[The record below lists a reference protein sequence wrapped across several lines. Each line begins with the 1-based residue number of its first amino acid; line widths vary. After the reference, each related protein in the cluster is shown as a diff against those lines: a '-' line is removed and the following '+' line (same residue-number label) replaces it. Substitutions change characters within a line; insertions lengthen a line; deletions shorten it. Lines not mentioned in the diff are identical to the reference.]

1 MTRSKRADGEGMIR
15 KRSNGV
21 WEARLS
27 IPGQYRTKSFYGKTQ
42 AEARR
47 KRAEAEKALEA
58 GHSLDSQKQTVGEY
72 LEGWIEGPL
81 NGAVAPKTYADYCWI
96 CRKHLIP
103 EIGRTK
109 LAKLTAEDLE
119 RLYARKSAAG
129 QGPRTIGYMHSTIR
143 VALQRAVKKRL
154 IPYNVARDAEPP
166 SRGPKKEYPTLSI
179 EQVARFFKAA
189 AEAESRFEAFFI
201 VAVLAGPRPGE
212 LLGLKWPDLVLPEQ
226 PDTPGEARIR
236 RAVSLVG
243 GKPYLR
249 STTKTGKGRPVHL
262 LPEAVSALRAHR
274 LRYLEERMR
283 YAESWNIAW
292 QAEPN
297 YKDFVFP
304 SVGGGPMDRDNLG
317 ARYFKPLLKRAD
329 LPDIRLYDLRHTFAT
344 LWLESGEHPKI
355 LQEILGHSRISV
367 TLDTYSHVI
376 PHMQRDAMGRFGA
389 MFSNPS

>member
-1 MTRSKRADGEGMIR
+1 MARKKRADGEGSIR

-58 GHSLDSQKQTVGEY
+58 GHSLDSQNQTVGEY
-72 LEGWIEGPL
+72 LERWLEGPL
-81 NGAVAPKTYADYCWI
+81 KESVAPKTYSDYSWI
-96 CRKHLIP
+96 TRKHLIP
-103 EIGRTK
+103 EIGRIK
-109 LAKLTAEDLE
+109 LGKLTAEDLDQ
-119 RLYARKSAAG
+119 LYARKSAAG
-129 QGPRTIGYMHSTIR
+129 QGPRTVGYIHSTIR

-166 SRGPKKEYPTLSI
+166 PRGPNKERTTLSI
-179 EQVARFFKAA
+179 EQIARFFKAA
-189 AEAESRFEAFFI
+189 AEAEDRFEALFI

-212 LLGLKWPDLVLPEQ
+212 LLGLKWPDLVLPEE
-226 PDTPGEARIR
+226 PGVPGEARIR
-236 RAVSLVG
+236 RSVSLVW
-243 GKPYLR
+243 GKPHLR
-249 STTKTGKGRPVHL
+249 ETTKTGKGRQVHL
-262 LPEAVSALRAHR
+262 LPETVQALRAHR
-274 LRYLEERMR
+274 RRQLEERLR
-283 YAESWNIAW
+283 CASLLE
-292 QAEPN
+292 EH
-297 YKDFVFP
+297 DLVFP
-304 SVGGGPMDRDNLG
+304 SKTGSPMDRDNLV
-317 ARYFKPLLKRAD
+317 ARHFKPLLKRAE

-376 PHMQRDAMGRFGA
+376 PHMQREAMGRFGA
-389 MFSNPS
+389 MFSKPS

>member
-58 GHSLDSQKQTVGEY
+58 GHSPDSQKQTVGEY

-81 NGAVAPKTYADYCWI
+81 KGAVAPKTYADYCWI

-129 QGPRTIGYMHSTIR
+129 QGPRTVGYMHSTIR

-292 QAEPN
+292 QVEPE

-304 SVGGGPMDRDNLG
+304 SVGGGPMDRGNLG

-376 PHMQRDAMGRFGA
+376 PHMQRDAMERFGK
-389 MFSNPS
+389 MFS